1 MASLDELNSRTRYL
15 ESEIEGEKTITRH
28 IFDSTRRHAEEISAV
43 RLAQERMAGDV
54 ALVKTAQISQ
64 GQMLNILVQDV
75 GALRNEMAA
84 LRAEL
89 RNEAAALRNEIAEL
103 RAELRNEAAALRAD
117 LHDQTAAFRAE
128 LRAELHNETAALR
141 AELRNEAAALRA
153 EMVQMRSDTNRRLE
167 MMERNIAAIL
177 AIVSRDNRPPA

>member
-103 RAELRNEAAALRAD
+103 RAEL
-117 LHDQTAAFRAE
+117 
-128 LRAELHNETAALR
+128 HNETAALR
-141 AELRNEAAALRA
+141 AELRNEAASLRA

>member
-103 RAELRNEAAALRAD
+103 RAELRNEAAALRA
-117 LHDQTAAFRAE
+117 
-128 LRAELHNETAALR
+128 
-141 AELRNEAAALRA
+141 

>member
-1 MASLDELNSRTRYL
+1 MGMASLDELNSRTRYL

-43 RLAQERMAGDV
+43 RPAQERIAGDV

-75 GALRNEMAA
+75 GALRNEAAA
-84 LRAEL
+84 LRSEISELRAEFRNEIAALQAEVRDTAAEL
-89 RNEAAALRNEIAEL
+89 RNE
-103 RAELRNEAAALRAD
+103 
-117 LHDQTAAFRAE
+117 T
-128 LRAELHNETAALR
+128 
-141 AELRNEAAALRA
+141 AALRA
-153 EMVQMRSDTNRRLE
+153 EMVQMRTQTNHRLDT
-167 MMERNIAAIL
+167 MERNIAAIL